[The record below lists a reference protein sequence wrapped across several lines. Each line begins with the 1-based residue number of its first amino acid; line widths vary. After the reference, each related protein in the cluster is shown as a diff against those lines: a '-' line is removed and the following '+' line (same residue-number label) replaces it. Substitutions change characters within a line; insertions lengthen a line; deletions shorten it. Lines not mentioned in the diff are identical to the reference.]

1 MNERIAAVRQ
11 NELQQ
16 EYQILREKIIEELKE
31 ETDRKIKN
39 QVREHFKN
47 IQDEQRV
54 LPTEYQKFY
63 LQKFLFLPVGLL
75 RQRNESFSFGSGV
88 LARDVWK

>member
-47 IQDEQRV
+47 IQDEVELEKEQIRLALEEKFETERV
-54 LPTEYQKFY
+54 
-63 LQKFLFLPVGLL
+63 
-75 RQRNESFSFGSGV
+75 
-88 LARDVWK
+88 

>member
-47 IQDEQRV
+47 IQDEVEVEKEQIRLALEKKFEIERV
-54 LPTEYQKFY
+54 KMQEKH
-63 LQKFLFLPVGLL
+63 K
-75 RQRNESFSFGSGV
+75 
-88 LARDVWK
+88 

>member
-16 EYQILREKIIEELKE
+16 EYQVLREKIFEELKE

-39 QVREHFKN
+39 KVREHFKN
-47 IQDEQRV
+47 IQDEVELEKEQIRLALEEKFETERV
-54 LPTEYQKFY
+54 KMQEKH
-63 LQKFLFLPVGLL
+63 K
-75 RQRNESFSFGSGV
+75 
-88 LARDVWK
+88 

>member
-16 EYQILREKIIEELKE
+16 EYQVLREKIIEELKE

-47 IQDEQRV
+47 IQDEV
-54 LPTEYQKFY
+54 EVEK
-63 LQKFLFLPVGLL
+63 
-75 RQRNESFSFGSGV
+75 E
-88 LARDVWK
+88 

>member
-16 EYQILREKIIEELKE
+16 EYQVLREKIIEELKE

-39 QVREHFKN
+39 QVRENFKN
-47 IQDEQRV
+47 IQDEVELEKEQIRLALEEKFETERV
-54 LPTEYQKFY
+54 
-63 LQKFLFLPVGLL
+63 
-75 RQRNESFSFGSGV
+75 
-88 LARDVWK
+88 

>member
-47 IQDEQRV
+47 IQDEVEVEKEQIRLALEEKFETERV
-54 LPTEYQKFY
+54 
-63 LQKFLFLPVGLL
+63 
-75 RQRNESFSFGSGV
+75 
-88 LARDVWK
+88 

>member
-16 EYQILREKIIEELKE
+16 EYQVLREKIIEELKE

-47 IQDEQRV
+47 IQDEVELEKEQIRLALEEKFETERV
-54 LPTEYQKFY
+54 
-63 LQKFLFLPVGLL
+63 
-75 RQRNESFSFGSGV
+75 
-88 LARDVWK
+88 

>member
-47 IQDEQRV
+47 IQDEVELEKEQIRLALEEKVEIERV
-54 LPTEYQKFY
+54 KMQEKH
-63 LQKFLFLPVGLL
+63 K
-75 RQRNESFSFGSGV
+75 
-88 LARDVWK
+88 

>member
-16 EYQILREKIIEELKE
+16 EYQVLREKIIEELKE

-47 IQDEQRV
+47 IQDEVELEKEQIRLALEEKVEIERV
-54 LPTEYQKFY
+54 KMQEKH
-63 LQKFLFLPVGLL
+63 K
-75 RQRNESFSFGSGV
+75 
-88 LARDVWK
+88 

>member
-39 QVREHFKN
+39 QVRENFKN
-47 IQDEQRV
+47 IQDEVELEKEQIRLALEKKFEIERV
-54 LPTEYQKFY
+54 KMQEKH
-63 LQKFLFLPVGLL
+63 K
-75 RQRNESFSFGSGV
+75 
-88 LARDVWK
+88 

>member
-47 IQDEQRV
+47 IQDEVELEKEQIRLALEEKVEIERV
-54 LPTEYQKFY
+54 KMQEKYK
-63 LQKFLFLPVGLL
+63 
-75 RQRNESFSFGSGV
+75 
-88 LARDVWK
+88 

>member
-47 IQDEQRV
+47 IQDEVELEKEQIRLALEEKFETERV
-54 LPTEYQKFY
+54 KMQEKH
-63 LQKFLFLPVGLL
+63 K
-75 RQRNESFSFGSGV
+75 
-88 LARDVWK
+88 

>member
-16 EYQILREKIIEELKE
+16 EYQVLREKIIEELKE

-47 IQDEQRV
+47 IQDEVEVEKEQIRLALEEKFETERV
-54 LPTEYQKFY
+54 
-63 LQKFLFLPVGLL
+63 
-75 RQRNESFSFGSGV
+75 
-88 LARDVWK
+88 

>member
-16 EYQILREKIIEELKE
+16 EYQVLREKIIEELKE

-39 QVREHFKN
+39 QVRENFKN
-47 IQDEQRV
+47 IQDEVELEKEQIRLALEKKFEIERV
-54 LPTEYQKFY
+54 KMQEKH
-63 LQKFLFLPVGLL
+63 K
-75 RQRNESFSFGSGV
+75 
-88 LARDVWK
+88 

>member
-16 EYQILREKIIEELKE
+16 EYQVLREKIIEELKE

-39 QVREHFKN
+39 KVREHFKN
-47 IQDEQRV
+47 IQDEVELEKEQIRLALEEKFETERV
-54 LPTEYQKFY
+54 KMQEKH
-63 LQKFLFLPVGLL
+63 K
-75 RQRNESFSFGSGV
+75 
-88 LARDVWK
+88 